1 MSNPEGPQA
10 PVAERVRVVL
20 SYEVQSS
27 CISDEFMSR
36 HPPRHRIGTPAGYRV
51 TFAQEVMGVRFPIAS
66 VEVRRARDPDR
77 ARRAA
82 ELRFSRRFG
91 LDWRMR
97 ANVEDVEA
105 V

>member
-1 MSNPEGPQA
+1 MSHRERPQVR
-10 PVAERVRVVL
+10 VAERVRAVL
-20 SYEVQSS
+20 SYEVRSS
-27 CISDEFMSR
+27 GIWDEFMSR
-36 HPPRHRIGTPAGYRV
+36 HTPRHRIGTPAGYGV

-91 LDWRMR
+91 LDWRVR
-97 ANVEDVEA
+97 ANIEEIETL
-105 V
+105 

>member
-1 MSNPEGPQA
+1 MR
-10 PVAERVRVVL
+10 VAERVRVVVC
-20 SYEVQSS
+20 YEVRSS
-27 CISDEFMSR
+27 CIWDADMST
-36 HPPRHRIGTPAGYRV
+36 HTPRYRIGTPAGYRV
-51 TFAQEVMGVRFPIAS
+51 TFARELLGVRFPIAS
-66 VEVRRARDPDR
+66 VEVRRASDPDR

-97 ANVEDVEA
+97 ANVEEVEP